1 MLKSSTAQNI
11 DTTKKVVSQVYALDS
26 KFMS

>member
-1 MLKSSTAQNI
+1 MLKSSSEQNI
-11 DTTKKVVSQVYALDS
+11 DTTKKLVSQVYALDS

>member
-1 MLKSSTAQNI
+1 MLNSSTEQNI
-11 DTTKKVVSQVYALDS
+11 DTTKKEASQVYALDS